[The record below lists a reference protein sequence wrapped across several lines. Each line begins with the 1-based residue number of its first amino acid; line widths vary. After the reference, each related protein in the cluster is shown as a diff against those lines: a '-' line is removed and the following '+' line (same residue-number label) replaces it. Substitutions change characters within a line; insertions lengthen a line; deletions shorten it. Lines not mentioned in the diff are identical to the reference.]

1 MKLELVSHTL
11 CPYVHRAAVMIHE
24 KGVPFERRYIDLKAK
39 PDWFLKISPRG
50 KVPVLLVDGQP
61 LFESMAIIEFLDET
75 LPPSLLPAEPI
86 ARAHQRAWVEVAS
99 DLSNAQ
105 YRLFIAPTP
114 DEQAAAGAA
123 LATIL
128 TSYEEAIATGVIA
141 PDGFSYAH
149 LALASSVLRFAL
161 VEERLGV
168 RVLQAAPRFQALVR
182 RLAGRPSIARTVSD
196 DYAALFVQKLVERGS
211 LYTKTPTATSE
222 PA

>member
-24 KGVPFERRYIDLKAK
+24 KGTPFERRYIDLRAK

-75 LPPSLLPAEPI
+75 LPPSLLPAEPF
-86 ARAHQRAWVEVAS
+86 ARARQRAWVEVAN

-105 YRLFIAPTP
+105 WRLFIAPTAE
-114 DEQAAAGAA
+114 EQAAAAVA
-123 LATIL
+123 LAPIL
-128 TSYEEAIATGVIA
+128 ASYEEAIGAGVIA

-149 LALASSVLRFAL
+149 LALASSVLRF
-161 VEERLGV
+161 VFIEEQLGV
-168 RVLQAAPRFQALVR
+168 RLLAAAPRFEALVK
-182 RLAGRPSIARTVSD
+182 RLAVRPSIARTVPD
-196 DYAALFVQKLVERGS
+196 DYAALLVNKLVQRGS
-211 LYTKTPTATSE
+211 LYTKARS
-222 PA
+222 

>member
-39 PDWFLKISPRG
+39 PDWFLAISPRG

-75 LPPSLLPAEPI
+75 LPPSLLPDQPI
-86 ARAHQRAWVEVAS
+86 ARARQRAWVEVAN

-105 YRLFIAPTP
+105 WRLFIAPTP
-114 DEQAAAGAA
+114 DEQAAGVAA
-123 LATIL
+123 LAPIL
-128 TSYEEAIATGVIA
+128 ASYEEAITTGVIA

-149 LALASSVLRFAL
+149 LAIASSVLRFAL
-161 VEERLGV
+161 VEEQLGV
-168 RVLQAAPRFQALVR
+168 RVLEAVPRFEALVR
-182 RLAGRPSIARTVSD
+182 RLAGRPSITRTVPE
-196 DYAALFVQKLVERGS
+196 DYVALFVKKLVERGS
-211 LYTKTPTATSE
+211 LYTKTRS
-222 PA
+222 

>member
-24 KGVPFERRYIDLKAK
+24 KGVAFERRYIDLKAK
-39 PDWFLKISPRG
+39 PAWFLAISPRG

-75 LPPSLLPAEPI
+75 VPPSLLPAEPI
-86 ARAHQRAWVEVAS
+86 ARARQRAWVEVAN

-105 YRLFIAPTP
+105 WRLLIAPTP
-114 DEQAAAGAA
+114 EEQAAATAA
-123 LATIL
+123 LAPIL
-128 TSYEEAIATGVIA
+128 ASYEEAIGAGVIA

-161 VEERLGV
+161 AEAKLGV
-168 RVLQAAPRFQALVR
+168 RVLEEAPRFEALVR
-182 RLAGRPSIARTVSD
+182 RLAVRPSITETVPV
-196 DYAALFVQKLVERGS
+196 DYAGLLVRKLTERGS
-211 LYTKTPTATSE
+211 LYLG
-222 PA
+222 PARR